1 MRKLYYKSCDI
12 NRDIKKYKMMLR
24 KHKPSS
30 KEHKEIANELE
41 HLVRLKEKLSKS
53 NKGNAAYWHNGIPP
67 AEVKKSKPLSEQA
80 KTQNK
85 RQFLK
90 NEIQEYSDRRQ
101 AITEHLDGLKRQ
113 LSML

>member
-1 MRKLYYKSCDI
+1 MRKVYHKLCDI

-24 KHKPSS
+24 KHKRGSR
-30 KEHKEIANELE
+30 EHKEIANELE

-80 KTQNK
+80 KRQK
-85 RQFLK
+85 ERQFLK

>member
-1 MRKLYYKSCDI
+1 MIKVYRKSPDI

-24 KHKPSS
+24 KHLPGS
-30 KEHKEIANELE
+30 KEYKDIANELE
-41 HLVRLKEKLSKS
+41 YLVRLKEKLSKS

-67 AEVKKSKPLSEQA
+67 VEVKKSKPLSEQA
-80 KTQNK
+80 KRQNK